1 MKLGTVIIDGRSCLG
16 GTAMAGNTGCVM
28 LIHKHNDA
36 YRLRVELHDGGT
48 GSGASLSK
56 TAMSISEAITMITEF
71 IERKTGV
78 RLAIVAS
85 TEV

>member
-16 GTAMAGNTGCVM
+16 GTTMAGNTACVM
-28 LIHKHNDA
+28 LIHKHKDA
-36 YRLRVELHDGGT
+36 YRLRVELHDGAT
-48 GSGASLSK
+48 ESGASLSK
-56 TAMSISEAITMITEF
+56 TATSISEAVAMITEF
-71 IERKTGV
+71 IERKAGV